1 MSLADELRPEDFD
14 NVVGQEAAIK
24 KLKFLESRGGLAGRS
39 YWFSGLSG
47 TGKTTLAR
55 IISRIVSPQ
64 FNEELDVGQCTV
76 TRIAQWEAKTKCKP
90 IDGTGWILT
99 VNEAHGLKKDAI
111 RHFLDVMERLPSY
124 AAIVFTTTIEGQL
137 SLFEDNLDASPLTSR
152 CTVLDLESRG
162 EKLETAFAIYLRKVS
177 RERGL
182 GDRSLADYVAL
193 VRRHKFNLRACI
205 QSLESGEM
213 L

>member
-1 MSLADELRPEDFD
+1 MALADDLRPGDFEG
-14 NVVGQEAAIK
+14 VVGQESAIK
-24 KLKFLESRGGLAGRS
+24 KLTFLQSRSGLAGRS

-76 TRIAQWEAKTKCKP
+76 SRISQWESKTKCKP

-99 VNEAHGLKKDAI
+99 VNESHGLKKDAI

-137 SLFEDNLDASPLTSR
+137 SLFEDNIDASPLTSR
-152 CTVLDLESRG
+152 CTVIDLESRG
-162 EKLETAFAIYLRKVS
+162 EKLETAFAIYLRKIS

-182 GDRSLADYVAL
+182 GDRPLSDYVSL